1 MRLEYLLIR
10 DKGFKIF
17 ADHKNLLFLFD
28 PSYRPTNLK
37 KFTVAKLERW
47 SLRLHA
53 LPFSIEHIDGVKNV
67 WADLLSRWGA
77 KKPLTAPTIVNGP
90 VGGTIN
96 LMDKQRPLPPSQVD
110 SDPVGPVGSAVVS
123 NRTICTDTTSP
134 NKDAMQESVLY

>member
-1 MRLEYLLIR
+1 MLCLFTDASEYAWGAILTQIPEEDLVRPVHLQRHEPLNFLGGYFKASSFNWSILEKEAYALVESCVRLEYLLIR

-77 KKPLTAPTIVNGP
+77 K
-90 VGGTIN
+90 
-96 LMDKQRPLPPSQVD
+96 
-110 SDPVGPVGSAVVS
+110 
-123 NRTICTDTTSP
+123 
-134 NKDAMQESVLY
+134 